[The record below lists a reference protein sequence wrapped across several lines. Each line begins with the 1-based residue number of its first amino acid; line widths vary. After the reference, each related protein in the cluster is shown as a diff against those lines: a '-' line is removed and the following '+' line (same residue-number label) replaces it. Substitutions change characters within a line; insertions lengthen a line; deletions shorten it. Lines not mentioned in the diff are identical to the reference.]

1 MQYPLLKQSIITP
14 LLPLMDK
21 QGVSMVARGIIP
33 SARTEYGFL
42 QLYYKNKRDLK
53 ARPATKNTNYLQM
66 RDNYLKR
73 SYRTGV
79 NLYKSNGDPTRRHLS
94 LIAWGFTPDV
104 KKLQSYIKK
113 NKLQNRNYSMYLG
126 SLD

>member
-1 MQYPLLKQSIITP
+1 
-14 LLPLMDK
+14 
-21 QGVSMVARGIIP
+21 
-33 SARTEYGFL
+33 
-42 QLYYKNKRDLK
+42 
-53 ARPATKNTNYLQM
+53 M

-73 SYRTGV
+73 SYRTGL

-113 NKLQNRNYSMYLG
+113 NRLQNRNYSMYLG